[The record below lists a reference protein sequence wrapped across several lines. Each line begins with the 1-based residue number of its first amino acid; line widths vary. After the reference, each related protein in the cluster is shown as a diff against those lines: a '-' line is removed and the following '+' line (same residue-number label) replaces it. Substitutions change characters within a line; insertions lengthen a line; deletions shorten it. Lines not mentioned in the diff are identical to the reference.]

1 MIEHPETRFARTRDG
16 ESIAFQVCGHGALD
30 LVYVPNWAS
39 PIDLIW
45 DHPLVAR
52 FLTRLASF
60 SRLILF
66 DKRGSGSSDN
76 VSVDALAT
84 LEDWTDD
91 IATVMDAVGSERA
104 ALVGATVGCPISML
118 FAATRPERTS
128 ALVLINA
135 SARRLADSDYPGV
148 DPERADDLTA
158 DFRSAWGTD
167 AVVELVVPSM
177 VGDEAFRRWF
187 TRFCRVGNPPNMA
200 AAVFRAHLAS
210 DVRASL
216 PLIQAPTL
224 VMLRAGA
231 ERFTTA
237 AQSRFLADNIAGA
250 RHVEVP
256 GNDSLP
262 YGSDAAALLDEIE
275 EFLTGDRPRF
285 TTDRVL
291 ATVLFTDIVGS
302 TEHAAAVGDRR
313 WREQLDQHDARVR
326 SQLDAFGGREISTA
340 GDSFFAVFDG
350 PARAVRCAHA
360 IIDDIN
366 ELGIEMRAGV
376 HTGEC
381 EVRGHDYAGI
391 AVHVGA
397 RIRALAGPGEV
408 LTSSTVK
415 DLVAGSGIT
424 FHDCGEHQL
433 KGVPDPWHLYRATG
447 SPRS

>member
-1 MIEHPETRFARTRDG
+1 VIEHPETRFARTRDG
-16 ESIAFQVCGHGALD
+16 ESIAFQVCGHGPLD

-128 ALVLINA
+128 APVLINA

-187 TRFCRVGNPPNMA
+187 TRFCRVGNPPNKIG
-200 AAVFRAHLAS
+200 RAH
-210 DVRASL
+210 V
-216 PLIQAPTL
+216 
-224 VMLRAGA
+224 
-231 ERFTTA
+231 
-237 AQSRFLADNIAGA
+237 
-250 RHVEVP
+250 
-256 GNDSLP
+256 
-262 YGSDAAALLDEIE
+262 
-275 EFLTGDRPRF
+275 
-285 TTDRVL
+285 
-291 ATVLFTDIVGS
+291 
-302 TEHAAAVGDRR
+302 
-313 WREQLDQHDARVR
+313 
-326 SQLDAFGGREISTA
+326 
-340 GDSFFAVFDG
+340 
-350 PARAVRCAHA
+350 
-360 IIDDIN
+360 
-366 ELGIEMRAGV
+366 
-376 HTGEC
+376 
-381 EVRGHDYAGI
+381 
-391 AVHVGA
+391 
-397 RIRALAGPGEV
+397 
-408 LTSSTVK
+408 
-415 DLVAGSGIT
+415 
-424 FHDCGEHQL
+424 
-433 KGVPDPWHLYRATG
+433 
-447 SPRS
+447 